1 MANKLLIVE
10 DETEAVEI
18 LTEFFSELGFEVQ
31 SANNGQDGLALF
43 KSFKPRLVILDMKMP
58 HMNGEKFLDLLR
70 QDEDGKKVDVIVTTG
85 YADGGLTHDRIDHY
99 QVKAYLEKPVSLD
112 QLEEA
117 VKALKL

>member
-1 MANKLLIVE
+1 
-10 DETEAVEI
+10 
-18 LTEFFSELGFEVQ
+18 
-31 SANNGQDGLALF
+31 
-43 KSFKPRLVILDMKMP
+43 
-58 HMNGEKFLDLLR
+58 
-70 QDEDGKKVDVIVTTG
+70 VDVIVTTG